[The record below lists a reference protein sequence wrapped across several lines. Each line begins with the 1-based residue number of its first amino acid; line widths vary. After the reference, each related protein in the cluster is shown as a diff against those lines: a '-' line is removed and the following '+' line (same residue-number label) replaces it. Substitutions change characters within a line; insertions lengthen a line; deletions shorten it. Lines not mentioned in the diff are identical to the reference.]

1 MTRFLYIVAKDQPEL
16 YQQLYEHLTRD
27 LEIATVELAFDRR
40 HAERRQQA
48 ESGKVER
55 WQGPRRQ
62 HDIGEELALHG
73 WARVQT
79 E

>member
-1 MTRFLYIVAKDQPEL
+1 MTRFLYIVTRDQPEL

-27 LEIATVELAFDRR
+27 LEIATVELALDRR

-48 ESGKVER
+48 ERGEVER
-55 WQGPRRQ
+55 RQGGRRQ
-62 HDIGEELALHG
+62 HDVGEELVLHG
-73 WARVQT
+73 WARVQI